1 MLIMK
6 HADISW
12 NCCQR
17 THNVPCAKPTIEKE
31 LLLWPDEEESDEEDK
46 SQQLFM
52 IEQSLPGKEQI
63 EDEMIN
69 QLLVN

>member
-1 MLIMK
+1 MSIMK

-17 THNVPCAKPTIEKE
+17 TQNVPPSKPTIEQE
-31 LLLWPDEEESDEEDK
+31 LPLWPDEEESDEEDK

-52 IEQSLPGKEQI
+52 IEQYIVGNLANRG
-63 EDEMIN
+63 
-69 QLLVN
+69 

>member
-1 MLIMK
+1 MPIMK

-17 THNVPCAKPTIEKE
+17 TQNVPPSKPTIEQE
-31 LLLWPDEEESDEEDK
+31 LPLWPDEEESDEEDK
-46 SQQLFM
+46 SRQLFM
-52 IEQSLPGKEQI
+52 IKQSLPGKEQI